1 MQIEAFTCITYD
13 YSKETSV
20 NVFRSKILKKMVDK
34 DSDLTKESKV
44 NQGITFSLPGLIFFH
59 ICAELTIE

>member
-44 NQGITFSLPGLIFFH
+44 DLSHLLPARTHFFSH
-59 ICAELTIE
+59 MCRVNH